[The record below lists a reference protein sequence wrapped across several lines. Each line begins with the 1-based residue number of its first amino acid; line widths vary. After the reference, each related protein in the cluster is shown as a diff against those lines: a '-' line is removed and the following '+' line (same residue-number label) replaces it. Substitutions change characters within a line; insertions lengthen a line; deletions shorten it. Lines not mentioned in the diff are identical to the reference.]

1 MTRRGVKR
9 PAVRVRW
16 ELEEYTPGKGHS
28 VLLEM
33 LAGLLLKLPEA
44 VKKLRRTASLIASWR
59 SDVLPVLSLL
69 F

>member
-16 ELEEYTPGKGHS
+16 ELEEYTPGEGHS

-44 VKKLRRTASLIASWR
+44 VKKLC
-59 SDVLPVLSLL
+59 
-69 F
+69 